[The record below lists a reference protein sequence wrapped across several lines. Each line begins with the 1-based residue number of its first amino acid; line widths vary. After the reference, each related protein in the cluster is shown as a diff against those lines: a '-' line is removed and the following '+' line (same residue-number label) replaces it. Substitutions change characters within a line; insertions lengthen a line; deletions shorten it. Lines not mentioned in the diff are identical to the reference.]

1 MKRWHYHTAADLEQ
15 PMIERLKNFPRKP
28 DISVY
33 LMRSFAAACVRAWL
47 CAYHRYEIAGLEN
60 LPAKGSFVM
69 VANHTSHLDAPCLV
83 SALPFRKLHRVFPA
97 AAADY
102 FFQSVP
108 GIWLA
113 AVVVNALPFG
123 RQVNIRQSIALCE
136 KLIETPGNVLV
147 IFPEGTRT
155 ATGEMGNFKP
165 GIGALLAGR
174 RIPVIPCHLEGAYAA
189 WSRHHSIPRPKK
201 MKLIIGQPRTYE
213 HLAPGKDSSAAI
225 AEDLEN
231 AVRELATPHENR

>member
-1 MKRWHYHTAADLEQ
+1 MKRWRYHTAEDLEQ
-15 PMIERLKNFPRKP
+15 PMIERLKNFPREP

-33 LMRSFAAACVRAWL
+33 LMRSFAAVCVRAWL
-47 CAYHRYEIAGLEN
+47 KLYHRFEITGLEN
-60 LPAKGSFVM
+60 LPTKESFVM
-69 VANHTSHLDAPCLV
+69 VANHSSHLDAPCLV

-113 AVVVNALPFG
+113 AVVVNALPFS
-123 RQVNIRQSIALCE
+123 RQVHIRQSMCLCE
-136 KLIETPGNVLV
+136 KLIEKPGNVLV

-155 ATGEMGNFKP
+155 ASGEMGPFKP

-174 RIPVIPCHLEGAYAA
+174 KVPVLPCYLEGAYAA

-201 MKLIIGQPRTYE
+201 LKLIIGRPRSYD
-213 HLAPGKDSSAAI
+213 HLTSGKENSAI
-225 AEDLEN
+225 ITGDLQN
-231 AVRELATPHENR
+231 AVRELATHHESL

>member
-1 MKRWHYHTAADLEQ
+1 MKRWRYHTAADLEQ
-15 PMIERLKNFPRKP
+15 PMIERLRNFPRKP

-33 LMRSFAAACVRAWL
+33 LMRSFAALCVRAWL
-47 CAYHRYEIAGLEN
+47 RLYHRYEITGMEN
-60 LPAKGSFVM
+60 LPAKGSFVI
-69 VANHTSHLDAPCLV
+69 VANHSSHLDAPCLV

-113 AVVVNALPFG
+113 AVVVNALPFS
-123 RQVNIRQSIALCE
+123 RQLHIRQSIALCE

-155 ATGEMGNFKP
+155 VTGGMGAFKP

-174 RIPVIPCHLEGAYAA
+174 QIPVIPCHLEGAYAA
-189 WSRHHSIPRPKK
+189 WSRHHSIPRPR
-201 MKLIIGQPRTYE
+201 KLKLVIGPPRFYQQLT
-213 HLAPGKDSSAAI
+213 PGKESSATI
-225 AEDLEN
+225 AKDLEN
-231 AVRELATPHENR
+231 AVRELASRHENR